1 MNPQEAVMNTDKI
14 EEPKKISIV
23 IEVDED
29 RNVKVYSSDSSVSVE
44 VVKYD
49 EIDSTEE
56 LVEKAKEIGKKAPH
70 EVYTD

>member
-1 MNPQEAVMNTDKI
+1 MNTDKI